1 MVVAIGLAVYTG
13 FRAPSAWTATLHS
26 VSVTDGF
33 RRRVLVGTLLRPL
46 ALATDYDYWVFAGWS
61 FLVSAAVLGV
71 VVGVY
76 LRTGS
81 ASVRLLIVGWLLLPT
96 GGYFFHEVGYYD
108 HVLYLLLFAALW
120 LLHRNRVVLAV
131 AVMTLSVLAHEITVL
146 TVLPIFAM
154 VALWR
159 LAFWR
164 ALAALAPPALV
175 TGAVLLAV
183 APAAPG
189 ATGRLAATVA
199 QADFPYRPD
208 ALALFNR
215 TQSQSWQLY
224 SVSKVLLYLAPFLTI
239 AVVAF
244 LVLRLVGDALTVNVS
259 RPPLALV
266 HGVIAAAAITM
277 PATLAFAGWDKDRW
291 GFLLVTN
298 LVVVLVLHL
307 RHTGRELTPPQ
318 VAVLVA
324 AMLLITHLPL
334 SYFDGYA
341 PRPLHW
347 TAIRQ
352 FLSEVVHGHVFVIP
366 TR

>member
-1 MVVAIGLAVYTG
+1 M
-13 FRAPSAWTATLHS
+13 
-26 VSVTDGF
+26 
-33 RRRVLVGTLLRPL
+33 
-46 ALATDYDYWVFAGWS
+46 
-61 FLVSAAVLGV
+61 
-71 VVGVY
+71 
-76 LRTGS
+76 
-81 ASVRLLIVGWLLLPT
+81 
-96 GGYFFHEVGYYD
+96 
-108 HVLYLLLFAALW
+108 
-120 LLHRNRVVLAV
+120 
-131 AVMTLSVLAHEITVL
+131 
-146 TVLPIFAM
+146 
-154 VALWR
+154 
-159 LAFWR
+159 
-164 ALAALAPPALV
+164 
-175 TGAVLLAV
+175 LLAV

-224 SVSKVLLYLAPFLTI
+224 SVSKVLLYLAPFLII

-277 PATLAFAGWDKDRW
+277 PATLAFAGWDKDR
-291 GFLLVTN
+291 
-298 LVVVLVLHL
+298 
-307 RHTGRELTPPQ
+307 LTPPQ

-324 AMLLITHLPL
+324 AMLLITHLPM